1 MEWCY
6 AEFIEK
12 VSCFSWWHY
21 QCDDGPIWRL
31 DFVKNVQI
39 LYRDDQVFVS
49 SEQTL
54 PAAPYP
60 RSYIHCV
67 VDDLKDAVSA
77 VCGLRAAGYENKD
90 IHVLA
95 SWDFVQAVA
104 HAQIQR
110 RGLMKVLVRLTS
122 LLDDGF
128 GNTYLHEA
136 RKGRHV
142 LAVRLTRSEQVEQVR
157 DLLIFHRAQLIKYV
171 SAWAVADLQPSLAQA
186 WAVSVLSAGPRA
198 PYRY

>member
-1 MEWCY
+1 M
-6 AEFIEK
+6 K
-12 VSCFSWWHY
+12 
-21 QCDDGPIWRL
+21 D
-31 DFVKNVQI
+31 VQI
-39 LYRDDQVFVS
+39 LYRNDQVCVF

-60 RSYIHCV
+60 RNYIHCV

-95 SWDFVQAVA
+95 NWDFVQAVA
-104 HAQIQR
+104 HAQARQR
-110 RGLMKVLVRLTS
+110 GFAKILIRLTS

-128 GNTYLHEA
+128 GYTYLSEA
-136 RKGRHV
+136 RQGRHV
-142 LAVRLTRSEQVEQVR
+142 LAIRLARSEQVEQVR

-186 WAVSVLSAGPRA
+186 WAVSVLSTGPRV
-198 PYRY
+198 PYR